1 MDYVEIPT
9 DLSHVKTKVLGNL
22 TKRQLI
28 CFSLAAVCGLP
39 VFFLTKNYIS
49 LSNAVLLMM
58 VAMFPFFMFG
68 MYERNGQPLEV
79 ILKHYITAKFI
90 RPQKRPYITKNFY
103 AYSNKEKNKPKQE
116 VNTLV
121 RSKKSTIQF
130 QKSKK

>member
-9 DLSHVKTKVLGNL
+9 DLSHVKTKVLGSL

-28 CFSLAAVCGLP
+28 CFSLAAICGLP

-49 LSNAVLLMM
+49 LNNAVLLMM
-58 VAMFPFFMFG
+58 VSMFPFFMFG

-103 AYSNKEKNKPKQE
+103 AYSNKEKTKPKQE
-116 VNTLV
+116 VNTFV
-121 RSKKSTIQF
+121 RSKKTTIQK
-130 QKSKK
+130 QKR